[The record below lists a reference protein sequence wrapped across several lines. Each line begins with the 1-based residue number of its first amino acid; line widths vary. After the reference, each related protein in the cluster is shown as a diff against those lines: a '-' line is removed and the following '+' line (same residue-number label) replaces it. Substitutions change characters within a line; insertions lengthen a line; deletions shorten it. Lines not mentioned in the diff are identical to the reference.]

1 MLKLTFLSA
10 AGTLRTAVAGSE
22 QTVTIPMPQCLH
34 SWLAWKQNN
43 QSKEWH
49 DDLAFWMW
57 NCFGVR
63 KENLLQIQTI
73 EKSAI
78 SDVSFDLTTLITAW
92 RCDVILKLKLAQRIR
107 CKPNSNKLSNC
118 PREQTVNLPIK
129 NLIVHGQKKSL
140 LLMLSKDSC
149 NILFGKKM
157 TNINQKNVARNKLCQ
172 MLELWSWPLQ
182 EFCMGCCR
190 VEEKSHF
197 VTDALFTVV
206 VGGTVVCA
214 IVMNHVNDNFLNPVL
229 QQQQKCK

>member
-1 MLKLTFLSA
+1 
-10 AGTLRTAVAGSE
+10 
-22 QTVTIPMPQCLH
+22 
-34 SWLAWKQNN
+34 
-43 QSKEWH
+43 
-49 DDLAFWMW
+49 
-57 NCFGVR
+57 
-63 KENLLQIQTI
+63 
-73 EKSAI
+73 
-78 SDVSFDLTTLITAW
+78 
-92 RCDVILKLKLAQRIR
+92 
-107 CKPNSNKLSNC
+107 
-118 PREQTVNLPIK
+118 
-129 NLIVHGQKKSL
+129 
-140 LLMLSKDSC
+140 MLSKDSC